1 MTQKIE
7 IKWQNRFD
15 SLEPLALIAFDD
27 VAIRLKKKL
36 LSFDD
41 EKLSL
46 MQGVFGENLLFISS
60 KTENLPWIDGGIYLG
75 KDARA
80 TSIFLPT
87 NLRPNIPFDLFEKS
101 LLRRFADKIP
111 FAVVED
117 RIIPVGKM
125 RPVSRK
131 ILSEIL

>member
-1 MTQKIE
+1 MAQIIK

-15 SLEPLALIAFDD
+15 ALEPLALIAFDD
-27 VAIRLKKKL
+27 AAVRLKKKL
-36 LSFDD
+36 LSLDD

-46 MQGVFGENLLFISS
+46 MQGVFGENLLFISG

-87 NLRPNIPFDLFEKS
+87 NSRPNIPIDLFEKS
-101 LLRRFADKIP
+101 LLRRFAAQMP
-111 FAVVED
+111 FAVVEN

-125 RPVSRK
+125 RPISRK